1 MARLQQVLLGSAAA
15 ILCYQL
21 ILPPVVGL
29 ADNGDFPKVLGRF
42 DLWPKVNRIYVFCDT
57 VYEFD
62 HTRHWVSD
70 FYSTEIPLAGAAIGL
85 NSLLSKDGN
94 FDLRAIGAIHGAL
107 FLLAL
112 WLLAPLLAQASRRMQ
127 VSVCV
132 LVLLFYCDVMY
143 VSGLNSFYMDESAY
157 LFLLLSAVFYLR
169 AIRWRRPADAAGL
182 VVSTVLMTA
191 AKTQHTMLAFW
202 IAILLV
208 VNAKLL
214 WPGKTRWPGAIAIL
228 PVAVALLMMTK
239 AVPWDYAAGAAYDM
253 TFAQILPH
261 AKNPDR
267 TMADLGL
274 DASYR
279 QYIGKNAYSPGSRM
293 DDPAFKLA
301 FSQRLSMGKLAV
313 FYLRHPPDAWRAL
326 IAALNEAGRQRA
338 IGTFDV
344 SAGYPPAA
352 ESRAFGW
359 WSDVKRLALYHHGRR
374 FFWTLVAIS
383 GALAALLYRRR
394 GILPPGT
401 ASAGYVLI
409 GMTFTELALASLG
422 DCLDVVRHHLIFYTL
437 LDMVLLAVIAVA
449 LAPAE

>member
-62 HTRHWVSD
+62 HT
-70 FYSTEIPLAGAAIGL
+70 ILIGL
-85 NSLLSKDGN
+85 PKGQWH

-326 IAALNEAGRQRA
+326 IAALNEA
-338 IGTFDV
+338 
-344 SAGYPPAA
+344 AA

-374 FFWTLVAIS
+374 FFWTLVAVS